1 MVYFVRTASERDLE
15 KVRALLVET
24 FHATYD
30 ALLGA
35 PKVDEL
41 VATLFSPAAL
51 KTRMA
56 NKNAEFLVADDGKEI
71 GGVGYAAMSGEM
83 TKTVMLHLLYVRPSL
98 QREGIGRDIFAEL
111 ETCFP
116 AAEIMRLEVEP
127 RNEAAI
133 SFYHRLGF
141 ADVGQSENNGPGQSG
156 IPALILE
163 KPLASY

>member
-1 MVYFVRTASERDLE
+1 MYFVRTASERDLD

-71 GGVGYAAMSGEM
+71 GGIGYAAMSAEM
-83 TKTVMLHLLYVRPSL
+83 TKTVTLHLLYVRPSL

-116 AAEIMRLEVEP
+116 DAEIMRLEVEP

-133 SFYHRLGF
+133 TFYRRLGF
-141 ADVGQSENNGPGQSG
+141 SDVGHIENNGAGQSG
-156 IPALILE
+156 VATLILE
-163 KPLASY
+163 KPLPTH